1 LNTPPPP
8 ADGSVESGEG
18 AGGTRDD
25 LGEIRPMDAVGG
37 AVAVAL
43 RSFGLSVGGR
53 TLLRDVS
60 LEIPAGQITVI
71 VGASGAGKS
80 VLLRVLAGL
89 VGDHDGVIRSSGE
102 IWIGEA
108 AADGV
113 GSEGQQVAGER
124 LASASPGDGSA
135 RVGVVFQNYALLDQW
150 SAEDNVRLAIDHR
163 ADLAVPPE
171 QSAAEWLS
179 ELGVPAATEVGVLSG
194 GQKQRLA
201 IARALAGAP
210 ALLLYDEPTSGL
222 DGASGRLVAE
232 RIRQTQR
239 THQRTSIIVTHDYAT
254 LLPIADRVL
263 LLDPETQTLA
273 PVALGYWDD
282 FFGSLLKPAGGLGG
296 ADEARAVNSATAD
309 SSAGDAMT
317 ADATGLAGAGLAG
330 WLNERLAAIG
340 RGVLGGLGG
349 AWMRPGEIRIGWVL
363 RFAADYLRSVTGPS
377 AIVYLGIAGGLLGFT
392 ATYFSIQFLPY
403 RVYTKPLLLEDLLA
417 AIGFALYRIL
427 VPVLATI
434 LVAAR
439 CGAAVAADVG
449 VKRYGS
455 QIEALRTLGISPTVY
470 LQLPILA
477 AFVIGTPLL
486 TAIAFQ
492 VARAVSV
499 LCFTAMHP
507 ELGPYFWHPHF
518 HSRIGQAGV
527 GLAGGWFA
535 VGWGDPGWRWVLLK
549 TVLCGVGVGWISY
562 YRGSRPQRSAGDV
575 SDSITST
582 VLWATLFVLV
592 VHFAISLIEF
602 RSPT

>member
-1 LNTPPPP
+1 M
-8 ADGSVESGEG
+8 G
-18 AGGTRDD
+18 
-25 LGEIRPMDAVGG
+25 VGG
-37 AVAVAL
+37 GPVAVAI
-43 RSFGLSVGGR
+43 RSFGLVVGGR

-89 VGDHDGVIRSSGE
+89 VGAHDGVIRSSGE
-102 IWIGEA
+102 IRIGEA
-108 AADGV
+108 AASGK
-113 GSEGQQVAGER
+113 GSEGGPFVDGQ
-124 LASASPGDGSA
+124 LASASPGVGSA

-163 ADLAVPPE
+163 ADLREPPE
-171 QSAAEWLS
+171 QSAAAWLK

-273 PVALGYWDD
+273 PVAPGYWDD
-282 FFGSLLKPAGGLGG
+282 FFGSLLKPAGRLADDGL
-296 ADEARAVNSATAD
+296 ADEACESDSAESDSAV
-309 SSAGDAMT
+309 AGGVVRSLKRLT
-317 ADATGLAGAGLAG
+317 G

-349 AWMRPGEIRIGWVL
+349 IWMRPGEIRIGWVL
-363 RFAADYLRSVTGPS
+363 RFAGDYLRSVTGPS

-403 RVYTKPLLLEDLLA
+403 RIYTKPLLLEDLLA

-427 VPVLATI
+427 GPVLATI

-470 LQLPILA
+470 LRLPILV

-527 GLAGGWFA
+527 GLTGGWFA

-602 RSPT
+602 RSPS